1 MQAALFDALRQP
13 LRLAELPDP
22 EPDRDQVLLKVCR
35 CGICGS
41 DLHITEDPVFG
52 ARPGDVLGH
61 EFSGEVLE
69 VGSAVTDL
77 KVGDQVTAA
86 PLSGCGACDSCRRG
100 EPAWC
105 AQMQLIGGGYAQYA
119 AVAGRQ
125 CRKLPWGISAADG
138 ALAEPL
144 AVALH
149 GVMQAGLKP
158 GDRVLV
164 VGAGAI
170 GLAVAFWARRLG
182 AGAVVV
188 NDLHRHQEA
197 RAMELGASAFLS
209 AEDGPASE
217 LAARTRDRLGGD
229 PDIVFECVGKPGL
242 IDQCIGL
249 VRPRGT
255 VLVLGLC
262 TARDHFDAFRAIS
275 KEVRIVMS
283 VFFSMREFSTAIDA
297 LDGGRFAPQALISD
311 TIALADL
318 PPAFEAL
325 RQRTTQCKVLVDP
338 FAVAASAAC

>member
-1 MQAALFDALRQP
+1 MQAAIFDALNQP
-13 LRLAELPDP
+13 LRLVELDDP
-22 EPDRDQVLLKVCR
+22 EPDRYQVLLKICR

-41 DLHITEDPVFG
+41 DLHITQDPVFG
-52 ARPGDVLGH
+52 ARVGDVLGH

-69 VGSAVTDL
+69 VGAAVTHL

-86 PLSGCGACDSCRRG
+86 PLFGCGDCDSCHRG

-105 AQMQLIGGGYAQYA
+105 AQMRLTGGGYAQYA
-119 AVAGRQ
+119 TLAARQ

-149 GVMQAGLKP
+149 GVLQARMEP

-170 GLAVAFWARRLG
+170 GLAVAYWARRLG
-182 AGAVVV
+182 AGSVVV
-188 NDLHRHQEA
+188 TDLHRHQEQ
-197 RAMELGASAFLS
+197 RALALGATAFLT
-209 AEDGPASE
+209 AEDD
-217 LAARTRDRLGGD
+217 LARQARDRLGGE
-229 PDIVFECVGKPGL
+229 PDVVFECVGKPGL

-262 TARDHFDAFRAIS
+262 TTRDHFDAFRAIS
-275 KEVRIVMS
+275 KEVRITMS
-283 VFFSMREFSTAIDA
+283 VFFSMREFEVAIDA
-297 LDGGRFAPQALISD
+297 LDKGRHAPQALISE

-318 PPAFEAL
+318 PTAFEAL
-325 RQRTTQCKVLVDP
+325 RQRTSQCKVLVDP
-338 FAVAASAAC
+338 FRLGQ

>member
-1 MQAALFDALRQP
+1 MMQAAIFAALRQP
-13 LRLAELPDP
+13 LQITQLDDP
-22 EPDRDQVLLKVCR
+22 EPDRYQVLLKVCR

-52 ARPGDVLGH
+52 AQRGDVLGH
-61 EFSGEVLE
+61 EYSGEVLE
-69 VGSAVTDL
+69 VGADVTHL
-77 KVGDQVTAA
+77 KAGDQVSVA
-86 PLSGCGACDSCRRG
+86 PLRGCGDCDSCRRG
-100 EPAWC
+100 DPAWC

-119 AVAGRQ
+119 AVAARQ

-149 GVMQAGLKP
+149 GVVQAGLKP

-170 GLAVAFWARRLG
+170 GLAVAFWARRMG
-182 AGAVVV
+182 ATAVAMS
-188 NDLHRHQEA
+188 DIHQYQAERA
-197 RAMELGASAFLS
+197 RALGASVFLT
-209 AEDGPASE
+209 ADED
-217 LAARTRDRLGGD
+217 LAAQARNHLGGE
-229 PDIVFECVGKPGL
+229 PDLVFECVGKPGL
-242 IDQCIGL
+242 IDHCIGL

-255 VLVLGLC
+255 VVVLGLC

-283 VFFSMREFSTAIDA
+283 VFFNMREFHTAIDA
-297 LDGGRFAPQALISD
+297 LDGGRYAPQALISE
-311 TIALADL
+311 TIALVDL
-318 PPAFEAL
+318 PTAFEAL

-338 FAVAASAAC
+338 FAAAG

>member
-1 MQAALFDALRQP
+1 
-13 LRLAELPDP
+13 
-22 EPDRDQVLLKVCR
+22 VLLKVCR

-41 DLHITEDPVFG
+41 DLHITDDPVFG
-52 ARPGDVLGH
+52 ATRGDVLGH

-77 KVGDQVTAA
+77 KVGDQISVA
-86 PLSGCGACDSCRRG
+86 PLKGCGHCDSCRRG

-105 AQMQLIGGGYAQYA
+105 AQMALIGGGYAQYA
-119 AVAGRQ
+119 AVAARQ

-149 GVMQAGLKP
+149 GLTQSGLKP
-158 GDRVLV
+158 GDRVLI

-182 AGAVVV
+182 AGAVAVS
-188 NDLHRHQEA
+188 DLHRHQET
-197 RAMELGASAFLS
+197 RAMELGASAFFE
-209 AEDGPASE
+209 AGPDLVAQVSSQ
-217 LAARTRDRLGGD
+217 LGGA

-242 IDQCIGL
+242 IDHCIAH

-255 VLVLGLC
+255 VVVLGLC
-262 TARDHFDAFRAIS
+262 TATDHFDAFRAIS

-283 VFFSMREFSTAIDA
+283 VFFNMQEFGCAIDA
-297 LDGGRFAPQALISD
+297 LDGGRFAPQALISE
-311 TIALADL
+311 TIGLGEL
-318 PPAFEAL
+318 PKVFEAL

-338 FAVAASAAC
+338 HAPMAPIMPIAPPVPLAP

>member
-1 MQAALFDALRQP
+1 MTQRMQAAIFDALRQP
-13 LRLAELPDP
+13 LRLTELDTP
-22 EPDRDQVLLKVCR
+22 EPDRYQVLLKVCR

-52 ARPGDVLGH
+52 ARTGDVLGH
-61 EFSGEVLE
+61 EYSGEVLE
-69 VGSAVTDL
+69 VGAEVTGL

-86 PLSGCGACDSCRRG
+86 PLYGCGQCDSCRRG

-105 AQMQLIGGGYAQYA
+105 TQMQLIGGGYAQYA
-119 AVAGRQ
+119 AVAARQ

-158 GDRVLV
+158 GDKVLV

-170 GLAVAFWARRLG
+170 GLAVAFWARRMG

-188 NDLHRHQEA
+188 SDLHPHQQA
-197 RAMELGASAFLS
+197 RAMDLGASAFLAADDDLARLATEHFGGS
-209 AEDGPASE
+209 PA
-217 LAARTRDRLGGD
+217 DV
-229 PDIVFECVGKPGL
+229 VFECVGKPGL
-242 IDQCIGL
+242 IDHCIGL

-283 VFFSMREFSTAIDA
+283 VFFNMHEFSSAIDA
-297 LDGGRFAPQALISD
+297 LEGGRFAPQALISD
-311 TIALADL
+311 TISLAEL
-318 PPAFEAL
+318 PAAFEAL
-325 RQRTTQCKVLVDP
+325 RQRTTQCKVMVDP
-338 FAVAASAAC
+338 FAGGV

>member
-13 LRLAELPDP
+13 LRLAELPEP
-22 EPDRDQVLLKVCR
+22 EPDRYQVLLKVCR

-69 VGSAVTDL
+69 VGAAVTDL
-77 KVGDQVTAA
+77 KVGDQVSVA
-86 PLSGCGACDSCRRG
+86 PLKGCGQCDSCRRG

-105 AQMQLIGGGYAQYA
+105 AEMALIGGGYAQYA
-119 AVAGRQ
+119 AVAARQ

-149 GVMQAGLKP
+149 GLMQSGLKP

-182 AGAVVV
+182 AGAVAVS
-188 NDLHRHQEA
+188 DLHRHQEA
-197 RAMELGASAFLS
+197 RAMELGASAFFEASPDLS
-209 AEDGPASE
+209 AQVNA
-217 LAARTRDRLGGD
+217 RLGGA
-229 PDIVFECVGKPGL
+229 PDIVFECVGRPGL
-242 IDQCIGL
+242 IDQCIAH

-255 VLVLGLC
+255 VVVLGLC
-262 TARDHFDAFRAIS
+262 TATDHFDAFRAIS

-283 VFFSMREFSTAIDA
+283 VFFSMPEFGAAIDA
-297 LDGGRFAPQALISD
+297 LEGGRYAPQALISE
-311 TIALADL
+311 TIGLDAL
-318 PPAFEAL
+318 PAVFESL

-338 FAVAASAAC
+338 FAVTAP

>member
-1 MQAALFDALRQP
+1 MQAAIFDALNQP
-13 LRLAELPDP
+13 LRLVELDDP
-22 EPDRDQVLLKVCR
+22 EPDRYQVLLKVCR

-41 DLHITEDPVFG
+41 DLHITQDPVFG
-52 ARPGDVLGH
+52 ARAGDVLGH

-69 VGSAVTDL
+69 VGAAVTHL

-86 PLSGCGACDSCRRG
+86 PLFGCGDCDSCHRG

-105 AQMQLIGGGYAQYA
+105 AQMRLTGGGYAQYA
-119 AVAGRQ
+119 TLAARQ

-149 GVMQAGLKP
+149 GVLQARMEP

-170 GLAVAFWARRLG
+170 GLAVAYWARRLG
-182 AGAVVV
+182 AGSVVV
-188 NDLHRHQEA
+188 TDLHRHQEQ
-197 RAMELGASAFLS
+197 RALALGATAFLT
-209 AEDGPASE
+209 AEDD
-217 LAARTRDRLGGD
+217 LARQARDRLGGE
-229 PDIVFECVGKPGL
+229 PDVVFECVGKPGL

-262 TARDHFDAFRAIS
+262 TTRDHFDAFRAIS
-275 KEVRIVMS
+275 KEVRITMS
-283 VFFSMREFSTAIDA
+283 VFFSMREFEVAIDA
-297 LDGGRFAPQALISD
+297 LDKGRHAPQALISE

-318 PPAFEAL
+318 PTAFEAL
-325 RQRTTQCKVLVDP
+325 RQRTSQCKVLVDP
-338 FAVAASAAC
+338 FRPAALPGVQ

>member
-1 MQAALFDALRQP
+1 MQAAIFDALRQP
-13 LRLAELPDP
+13 LRLAELDDP
-22 EPDRDQVLLKVCR
+22 EPDRYQVLLKVCR

-52 ARPGDVLGH
+52 ARAGDVLGH
-61 EFSGEVLE
+61 EYSGEVLAVGAE
-69 VGSAVTDL
+69 VSHL

-86 PLSGCGACDSCRRG
+86 PLYGCGDCDSCRRG

-105 AQMQLIGGGYAQYA
+105 SGMKLIGGGYAQYA

-149 GVMQAGLKP
+149 GAVQSGLKP

-182 AGAVVV
+182 AGAVAVA
-188 NDLHRHQEA
+188 DLNRHQQA
-197 RAMELGASAFLS
+197 RAMELGATAFLD
-209 AEDGPASE
+209 ADDE
-217 LAARTRDRLGGD
+217 LAATSRASLGGD
-229 PDIVFECVGKPGL
+229 ADIVFECVGKPGL
-242 IDQCIGL
+242 IDRCIAL

-262 TARDHFDAFRAIS
+262 TALDHFDAFRAIS

-283 VFFSMREFSTAIDA
+283 VFFNMNEFASAIDA
-297 LDGGRFAPQALISD
+297 LEGGRFAPQALVSQ

-318 PPAFEAL
+318 PLQFEAL
-325 RQRTTQCKVLVDP
+325 RRRTTQCKVLVDP
-338 FAVAASAAC
+338 FAVAAALPGAAG